1 MAISQG
7 GATQWLSPSLPFATI
22 GSGERAT
29 ARVTD
34 SRIPA
39 VAYLICAFVDSIE
52 IWPLCAIAFP
62 RWGVMRSGDSLRVG
76 KAEITFYHSHD
87 EPTRDSPRDKSIA
100 PSTMPIRHDKPFS
113 AISGHPPNPTRIV
126 ICCFG
131 MCRYKT
137 LRRRVTIMGE
147 DHPSTLRLYGFGLT
161 ACSHAIIA
169 VNGSVW
175 LMDLTFPEAKS
186 EEQWAMPL
194 ALTPQSLGR
203 GQATIAADWG
213 PTARGLL
220 EPIKEAPPIR
230 DGNDFSSSQAALQ
243 APGPP
248 VGKTLAIS
256 SYRSLPTVTNLK
268 LSGNDGVS
276 ETPLNSQNPV
286 DPERVSSAET
296 LATRITDRLG
306 SIQKSKS
313 IKRRILSVI
322 CIFVVLL
329 VILPLLWWPIIRLML
344 PLINDGA

>member
-7 GATQWLSPSLPFATI
+7 GDIRWLSPSLPFATI

-34 SRIPA
+34 SRIPQM
-39 VAYLICAFVDSIE
+39 AYLICAFADSIE
-52 IWPLCAIAFP
+52 VWPLCAIAFP

-87 EPTRDSPRDKSIA
+87 ETKPDSPRDRPIN
-100 PSTMPIRHDKPFS
+100 PSAMPVRHGNFFS
-113 AISGHPPNPTRIV
+113 AITGHPPNPPRIV

-169 VNGSVW
+169 VNGSAW
-175 LMDLTFPEAKS
+175 LIDLTFPETKS

-194 ALTPQSLGR
+194 APTPQSLGR

-213 PTARGLL
+213 PTASGLL
-220 EPIKEAPPIR
+220 EPHGEAPPVR
-230 DGNDFSSSQAALQ
+230 DGNDFSTLQAAQQ
-243 APGPP
+243 APGGPA
-248 VGKTLAIS
+248 GKNLVS
-256 SYRSLPTVTNLK
+256 SYRSLPNVTNLK
-268 LSGNDGVS
+268 LSDTVGTS
-276 ETPLNSQNPV
+276 ETPLNSQKSV

-296 LATRITDRLG
+296 LTTRITDRLA
-306 SIQKSKS
+306 SIQQSKS

-344 PLINDGA
+344 PLINDGV